1 MIICLFACVNSGY
14 SYAISLIK
22 SQNYKKM
29 GIYEDFKLNLRSHH
43 RFLGLNR
50 FMTFMK
56 NRHLWTWVVAL
67 SVSVPMTAQELV
79 GDLESSV
86 KADSLRT
93 DSVQADTVG
102 VVSFPA
108 DTLRV
113 DSIPADTLRMDTVR
127 IMPVPA
133 DTLCADT
140 VRTDTVVKKTRARKP
155 RKPRPRLSE
164 LMARYCI
171 LKLSPAT
178 SGGVAKVD
186 TVSLLYEQYIG
197 VLDYL
202 NDPRTPERY
211 IAVDPKYYKLFL
223 PYTFYYSPM
232 EEISELKWTFSTPYD
247 SVPDL
252 APRMLPFDRDP
263 FTSIRRADEVVN
275 RMLLASYPE
284 CSGRIVLTEDEVMQ
298 SRVFHDNIGKEVESR
313 PSVTKLMRKKHY
325 NFDEEAGVVIHKPN
339 WWVTA
344 GNSSLQFTQN
354 SISKN
359 WYKGGE
365 SSTSVM
371 LNLLLSA
378 KYNDQQRV
386 EWENLLEIKTNVS
399 SAPSDTCHNF
409 LITSDVLRLYS
420 KLGVKAFS
428 KWYYTIS
435 TELKTQIFNSYGTNS
450 MERKAAFL
458 APLDWSTSVGMDY
471 KLDKSKFNLSVFLA
485 PLTYTMR
492 YVGDPDVNETSY
504 GLTEGASVKHDFG
517 SQVQTNFQW
526 TIIPAVKL
534 KTRLDYLTS
543 YKWTRVEW
551 ETNVD
556 FIFTK
561 YLSAR
566 FYVLARYDDSAAP
579 TVGDCYFQCTETL
592 GFGLNYTW

>member
-1 MIICLFACVNSGY
+1 
-14 SYAISLIK
+14 
-22 SQNYKKM
+22 
-29 GIYEDFKLNLRSHH
+29 
-43 RFLGLNR
+43 
-50 FMTFMK
+50 MTFMK
-56 NRHLWTWVVAL
+56 NRHIGVLVVGL
-67 SVSVPMTAQELV
+67 LFSVPILAQNSVGELEKEDFLQAV
-79 GDLESSV
+79 DSV
-86 KADSLRT
+86 VQAVVEEEADSLDLLIPVKI
-93 DSVQADTVG
+93 DSV
-102 VVSFPA
+102 
-108 DTLRV
+108 LV
-113 DSIPADTLRMDTVR
+113 DSIAKQKAEEKRR
-127 IMPVPA
+127 
-133 DTLCADT
+133 
-140 VRTDTVVKKTRARKP
+140 KTP
-155 RKPRPRLSE
+155 PQLSN
-164 LMARYCI
+164 LLAKYCV
-171 LKLSPAT
+171 LKLSLD
-178 SGGVAKVD
+178 SSKDSLKVD
-186 TVSLLYEQYIG
+186 TVSMLYERYIG

-202 NDPRTPERY
+202 NDPRTQERY

-232 EEISELKWTFSTPYD
+232 EEISRLKWKFRTLYD

-252 APRMLPFDRDP
+252 TSRMLPFDCKR

-275 RMLLASYPE
+275 RMLLASYPS

-298 SRVFHDNIGKEVESR
+298 SRAFHDNIGKEVESR
-313 PSVTKLMRKKHY
+313 PSVTKLIRKKHY
-325 NFDEEAGVVIHKPN
+325 DFDEEAGVVIHKPN

-344 GNSSLQFTQN
+344 GSSSLQFTQN
-354 SISKN
+354 AISKN

-365 SSTSVM
+365 SSTSVL
-371 LNLLLSA
+371 LNLVLSA

-386 EWENLLEIKTNVS
+386 EWENLLEIKTNIS

-435 TELKTQIFNSYGTNS
+435 TELKTQIFNSYGSNS

-458 APLDWSTSVGMDY
+458 APLDWSTSIGMDY
-471 KLDKSKFNLSVFLA
+471 KLEKSKFNLSVFLA

-492 YVGDPDVNETSY
+492 YIGDSQVNETSY
-504 GLTEGASVKHDFG
+504 GLEEGATVKHDFG

-526 TIIPAVKL
+526 TIVPAVKL

-561 YLSAR
+561 FLSAR
-566 FYVLARYDDSAAP
+566 FYVLARYDDSADP
-579 TVGDCYFQCTETL
+579 TVGSSYFQCTETL
-592 GFGLNYTW
+592 GFGLNYSW

>member
-1 MIICLFACVNSGY
+1 
-14 SYAISLIK
+14 
-22 SQNYKKM
+22 
-29 GIYEDFKLNLRSHH
+29 
-43 RFLGLNR
+43 
-50 FMTFMK
+50 MTFMK
-56 NRHLWTWVVAL
+56 NRHLWTLVVAMFFPG
-67 SVSVPMTAQELV
+67 SMAAQELA
-79 GDLESSV
+79 GELERAVKTDSV
-86 KADSLRT
+86 RT
-93 DSVQADTVG
+93 DSVWTDTVG
-102 VVSFPA
+102 VGLERI
-108 DTLRV
+108 DTIRV
-113 DSIPADTLRMDTVR
+113 DSVTSDTMLTDSIPLDTVR
-127 IMPVPA
+127 SLPLPMDSLCR
-133 DTLCADT
+133 DTVRADT
-140 VRTDTVVKKTRARKP
+140 VAKKTQVKKARKP
-155 RKPRPRLSE
+155 RPKLSE
-164 LMARYCI
+164 LMARYCV
-171 LKLSPAT
+171 LKLSRES
-178 SGGVAKVD
+178 SGGVVKVD
-186 TVSLLYEQYIG
+186 TVSLLYERYIG

-232 EEISELKWTFSTPYD
+232 GEISELKWTFNTPYD

-252 APRMLPFDRDP
+252 TSRMLPFDRER
-263 FTSIRRADEVVN
+263 FTSIRRVSEVVN

-298 SRVFHDNIGKEVESR
+298 SRVFQDNIGKEVKNR
-313 PSVTKLMRKKHY
+313 PSVSKLIRKKHY
-325 NFDEEAGVVIHKPN
+325 DFDEEAGVVIHKPN

-435 TELKTQIFNSYGTNS
+435 TELKTQIFNSYGSNS

-458 APLDWSTSVGMDY
+458 APLDWSTSIGMDY
-471 KLDKSKFNLSVFLA
+471 KLEKSKFNLSVFLA

-492 YVGDPDVNETSY
+492 YVGDSDVNETSY
-504 GLTEGASVKHDFG
+504 GLEEGASVKHDFG

-526 TIIPAVKL
+526 TIIPAVSL

-561 YLSAR
+561 FLSAK

>member
-1 MIICLFACVNSGY
+1 
-14 SYAISLIK
+14 
-22 SQNYKKM
+22 M
-29 GIYEDFKLNLRSHH
+29 GIYEDFKLNLRSYH
-43 RFLGLNR
+43 RFSGLNR

-56 NRHLWTWVVAL
+56 NRHLWTWVVAMFL
-67 SVSVPMTAQELV
+67 SVPVMAQ
-79 GDLESSV
+79 SSV
-86 KADSLRT
+86 GELEKEDFLQAVDSVVQAVVEEEADSLELLIPVKI
-93 DSVQADTVG
+93 DSI
-102 VVSFPA
+102 
-108 DTLRV
+108 LV
-113 DSIPADTLRMDTVR
+113 DSIARQQEEEKR
-127 IMPVPA
+127 
-133 DTLCADT
+133 
-140 VRTDTVVKKTRARKP
+140 RKTPPK
-155 RKPRPRLSE
+155 LSS
-164 LMARYCI
+164 LLARYCV
-171 LKLSPAT
+171 LKLSPD
-178 SGGVAKVD
+178 SSEDSVKVD
-186 TVSLLYEQYIG
+186 TVSMLYEQYVG

-211 IAVDPKYYKLFL
+211 IVVDPKYYKLFL

-232 EEISELKWTFSTPYD
+232 REVSELKWNFRTPYD
-247 SVPDL
+247 SVPDF
-252 APRMLPFDRDP
+252 AARMLPFDKDR
-263 FTSIRRADEVVN
+263 FTSIRSANERVD
-275 RMLLASYPE
+275 RMLLASYPQ
-284 CSGRIVLTEDEVMQ
+284 CSERIVLTEDEVMQ
-298 SRVFHDNIGKEVESR
+298 SRVFRDNIGKEVESR
-313 PSVTKLMRKKHY
+313 PSVTKLIRKKHY

-339 WWVTA
+339 WWVTT
-344 GNSSLQFTQN
+344 GSSSLQFTQN
-354 SISKN
+354 AISRN

-371 LNLLLSA
+371 LNLLLTA

-435 TELKTQIFNSYGTNS
+435 TELKTQLFNSYGSNS

-458 APLDWSTSVGMDY
+458 APLDWSTSIGMDY

-492 YVGDPDVNETSY
+492 YIGNKEVNETSY
-504 GLTEGASVKHDFG
+504 GLEEGASVKHDFG

-526 TIIPAVKL
+526 TIVPAVKL

-561 YLSAR
+561 FLSAR

-579 TVGDCYFQCTETL
+579 TVGDSYFQCTETL